1 MSMIQRIAN
10 RLGFER
16 RANGDNYWSNF
27 AALQSG
33 PVNANTAQGV
43 SAVYACVGAISETVA
58 SLPLIL
64 FRRDGEDRQRAT
76 DHPLYRVL
84 HDQSNEQQTAL
95 EFREWMMAAV
105 LLRGNAYAK
114 IIRGNDGQVRE
125 LLPMAPDRVTV
136 LRVGTGLGYEYT
148 DYAGR
153 VERLIGSEVL
163 HLRHRLGDDG
173 VLGVSPIAAAR
184 EVIQLAISE
193 REHGVATFN
202 NGTRLSGILKI
213 PGSLKAENLKALKES
228 WNSQHSGGPNHGKT
242 AILESGVEYQTL
254 SMTLEDA
261 EWIAARQFSVE
272 ETCRLFRVPPTIVGD
287 LRHGNYSNSVELA
300 RQFVTMTLRRHLVA
314 WEQSISKQL
323 LTDAGR
329 RVYFAEHAVEG
340 LLRGSHVERADFYTK
355 GIDAGWMLKSEA
367 RKLENL
373 PVIQGIDAAQP
384 SSDVATRSAP
394 FFEHRT
400 APSSPEVHVYMP
412 EPAPAPQTTVVVQPA
427 PVTVNNA
434 FASRAR
440 QTVERNSAGEIVA
453 THIEYHE

>member
-1 MSMIQRIAN
+1 MSMIQRLAT

-16 RANGDNYWSNF
+16 RSNGDNYWSNF

-64 FRRDGEDRQRAT
+64 FRRNGEDRQRAT

-84 HDQSNEQQTAL
+84 HDQANDQQTAL

-148 DYAGR
+148 DHSGR
-153 VERLIGSEVL
+153 VERLLSSEVL

-173 VLGVSPIAAAR
+173 VLGVSPIAAAKA
-184 EVIQLAISE
+184 VIQLAISE
-193 REHGVATFN
+193 RDHGVATFD

-213 PGSLKAENLKALKES
+213 PGALKAENLKALKES
-228 WNSQHSGGPNHGKT
+228 WNSQHAGGPNHGKT

-329 RVYFAEHAVEG
+329 RVYFAEHQVEG
-340 LLRGSHVERADFYTK
+340 LLRGDSANRAAFYQS
-355 GIDAGWMLKSEA
+355 GIAAGWMLKSEA

-373 PVIQGIDAAQP
+373 PVIEGIDAAQP
-384 SSDVATRSAP
+384 PTDVATRSAP
-394 FFEHRT
+394 FFEQRT
-400 APSSPEVHVYMP
+400 APPSPEVHVYMP

-434 FASRAR
+434 FASHAR
-440 QTVERNSAGEIVA
+440 QTVERNQAGEIVA
-453 THIEYHE
+453 TNIAYE